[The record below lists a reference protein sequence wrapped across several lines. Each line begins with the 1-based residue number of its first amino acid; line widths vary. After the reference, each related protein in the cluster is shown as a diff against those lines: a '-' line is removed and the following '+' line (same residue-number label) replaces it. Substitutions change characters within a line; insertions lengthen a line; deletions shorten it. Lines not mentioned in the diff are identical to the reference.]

1 MEESEIKKLINMARN
16 ERLLAYSPYSGFSVG
31 AALLCKNG
39 EVICGCNIENA
50 SYGATN
56 CAERTAVFKA
66 ISEGI
71 KDFLAIAVVGGKS
84 GEEPED
90 YAYPC
95 GMCRQVLSEFCGSDF
110 NVIVAKNTD
119 DYKVYRLSELLP
131 EAFKL

>member
-66 ISEGI
+66 ISDGI

-95 GMCRQVLSEFCGSDF
+95 GMCRQVLSEFCSSDF

-119 DYKVYRLSELLP
+119 DYKVYKLSELLP

>member
-119 DYKVYRLSELLP
+119 DYKVYRLSEPLP